1 MHTRERE
8 ERLVWV
14 SSRGVSICYAAFLQ
28 RPKLEIES
36 LSQKSKDA
44 LLAIEA
50 FSSRSASFP
59 FPFFFSFSFSFLLFK
74 FVLAL
79 RLPLQQKVLLFSFHS
94 FFFVFFKQPRCLYNV
109 RCTKRARPWLQ
120 YQKER

>member
-1 MHTRERE
+1 MHTREREREQE

-59 FPFFFSFSFSFLLFK
+59 FPFFF
-74 FVLAL
+74 
-79 RLPLQQKVLLFSFHS
+79 LFSLFS
-94 FFFVFFKQPRCLYNV
+94 LFLFLPSL
-109 RCTKRARPWLQ
+109 
-120 YQKER
+120 